1 MATHPILLARSERVS
16 VPLQTGNGTF
26 APVTYGDPFGSGW
39 STARVVSII
48 VPLVLFV
55 SVLGY
60 FAYLWIARRD
70 LVKSE
75 RARIDRRWN
84 GSGGTVVRRKGAK
97 AVPLADNDDD
107 DLYQPGWRPKTA
119 YEGDSASMPQTPS
132 QSQHFAGSSDS
143 HTINHSSP
151 EQAYYADSPARP
163 GIDRLGT
170 EASSYTI
177 KSDGQDMAQYG
188 DRAVSRR

>member
-1 MATHPILLARSERVS
+1 MCVVCPVLLLT
-16 VPLQTGNGTF
+16 PQ
-26 APVTYGDPFGSGW
+26 
-39 STARVVSII
+39 
-48 VPLVLFV
+48 
-55 SVLGY
+55 
-60 FAYLWIARRD
+60 
-70 LVKSE
+70 
-75 RARIDRRWN
+75 
-84 GSGGTVVRRKGAK
+84 
-97 AVPLADNDDD
+97 D